1 MSLEDN
7 IDKNKEIINKPFLT
21 KNYSVQE
28 DNQKELDTILIKKCE
43 NQFPSSTLS
52 SIKNQELIK
61 SDSFKIN
68 QIIPDFLITNNE
80 PNNKCNFFQAKKV
93 VTSEFKDSENNIA
106 TSEKL
111 CCNCTKTKCI
121 KKYCEC
127 FSNNRF
133 CKNCHCVDCKNNPEY
148 SSVEIGKECTETEQV
163 YCTCTKSFCNKKYC
177 ECYKSNQ
184 KCTFKCRC
192 VNCKNGIQPSFSVN
206 IPEPDNNINKEDIN
220 ANIANNDIKD
230 NDTINN
236 FVYNN
241 TVDKNEINLGRD
253 ENKKISS
260 RKSSSD
266 DENES
271 YQIQRVSVF
280 INKYKTVIDVEKFT
294 KEMMLISKKRK
305 RFKK

>member
-7 IDKNKEIINKPFLT
+7 IDKNKEIISIPFLK
-21 KNYSVQE
+21 KNDLIQE
-28 DNQKELDTILIKKCE
+28 NNQKEIIDNLNIKKNE
-43 NQFPSSTLS
+43 NQFPSSTIS
-52 SIKNQELIK
+52 SIKNQNQDLIK
-61 SDSFKIN
+61 NDSLK
-68 QIIPDFLITNNE
+68 IIPDFLITNNE
-80 PNNKCNFFQAKKV
+80 TINKYNYFQSKKV
-93 VTSEFKDSENNIA
+93 TPSEVKENDNNIT

-133 CKNCHCVDCKNNPEY
+133 CKNCHCVDCKNNPE
-148 SSVEIGKECTETEQV
+148 SSSLDMGKEFAETDPV
-163 YCTCTKSFCNKKYC
+163 VCTCTKSNCNKKYC

-206 IPEPDNNINKEDIN
+206 VPSPISVTNIKKEESNKNMINNNIVD
-220 ANIANNDIKD
+220 
-230 NDTINN
+230 
-236 FVYNN
+236 NN
-241 TVDKNEINLGRD
+241 TVDKNEIINLGGD
-253 ENKKISS
+253 KSKKIDS
-260 RKSSSD
+260 RKNSNNNEE
-266 DENES
+266 ENDS

-280 INKYKTVIDVEKFT
+280 INKYKTVINVEKFT

-305 RFKK
+305 RVKK

>member
-7 IDKNKEIINKPFLT
+7 IDKNKEIISKPFLT
-21 KNYSVQE
+21 KNDLIQE
-28 DNQKELDTILIKKCE
+28 NNQKEIIDNLNIKKND
-43 NQFPSSTLS
+43 NQFPSSTIS
-52 SIKNQELIK
+52 SLKNQNPDLIKN
-61 SDSFKIN
+61 DSLK
-68 QIIPDFLITNNE
+68 IIPDFLITNNE
-80 PNNKCNFFQAKKV
+80 TMNKYNYFQSKKV
-93 VTSEFKDSENNIA
+93 TSSEVKENDNNIT

-133 CKNCHCVDCKNNPEY
+133 CKNCHCVDCKNNPE
-148 SSVEIGKECTETEQV
+148 SSSLDMGKEFAETDPV
-163 YCTCTKSFCNKKYC
+163 VCTCTKSNCNKKYC

-206 IPEPDNNINKEDIN
+206 VPSPISVTNIKKEESNNNMINNNIVD
-220 ANIANNDIKD
+220 
-230 NDTINN
+230 
-236 FVYNN
+236 NN
-241 TVDKNEINLGRD
+241 TVDKNEIINLGGD
-253 ENKKISS
+253 KSKKIDS
-260 RKSSSD
+260 RKNSNNNEE
-266 DENES
+266 ENDS

-280 INKYKTVIDVEKFT
+280 INKYKTVINVEKFT

-305 RFKK
+305 RVKK